1 MAVGAEERR
10 SKSVEPGMMSSS
22 PSRGSAQRK
31 PSADVWQR
39 KTGREAAG
47 GSREATNRSGGMT
60 GRSAS
65 TTGEVDIAK
74 GLHNLAITRQKI
86 NESVGGIRKYFR
98 KFNTNK
104 NGILT
109 REELHDGFH
118 RLGMGLTHED
128 INFLVNSFDLDGSN
142 DIEYNEFAQT
152 LALSDPEMV
161 TKVLAYNAKHVP
173 EWQKPRHWHFTPADE
188 SKAEELR
195 TTIRERLW
203 ASYGDD
209 PMAMRKAFL
218 DLDSDRAGVLDQQDM
233 AHSLKKVSVW
243 CGLWR
248 LAVACCESSQKGDGE
263 FRILMRSGSLFAFY
277 AHTHTPHVCTWTCM
291 NMFVCAYT
299 RGPHRYGR
307 RRPQCTYT

>member
-1 MAVGAEERR
+1 MTGVDSTAGAGEERR
-10 SKSVEPGMMSSS
+10 SKSVEPGMMAPSSN
-22 PSRGSAQRK
+22 RGGASSQRK
-31 PSADVWQR
+31 TSAEVWQR
-39 KTGREAAG
+39 KTARDG
-47 GSREATNRSGGMT
+47 GMLGELTSKSGGRT
-60 GRSAS
+60 GRSSS
-65 TTGEVDIAK
+65 TTEEVDVAK

-109 REELHDGFH
+109 RDELHDGFH

-161 TKVLAYNAKHVP
+161 TKVLAYNAKHIP
-173 EWQKPRHWHFTPADE
+173 EWQKPKHWQFTPADQ

-203 ASYGDD
+203 ASYGAD

-218 DLDSDRAGVLDQQDM
+218 DLDSDRAGVLDKNDM
-233 AHSLKKVSVW
+233 AHSLKKV
-243 CGLWR
+243 GNA
-248 LAVACCESSQKGDGE
+248 LAPNPK
-263 FRILMRSGSLFAFY
+263 
-277 AHTHTPHVCTWTCM
+277 P
-291 NMFVCAYT
+291 
-299 RGPHRYGR
+299 
-307 RRPQCTYT
+307 